1 MAADMHDQIAAR
13 LTAWHGGQLRA
24 LPWRKGPAGARDP
37 YAVWVS
43 EVMAQQTRVSV
54 VVDYFN
60 RWMARFPTVEQL
72 ARADQQEILKL
83 WEGLGYYSRARNL
96 HKAAQIVVVE
106 FGGKLPR
113 TRREL
118 LSLPGIGAY
127 TAGAILSLAFG
138 LPEPILDGNAMRVI
152 SRLWDIGDPIELR
165 STQKRLWSLSK
176 DLVEATARPGELN
189 EGLMELGALLC
200 RPRNPLCEECP
211 LRHSC
216 LARERGVQDR
226 RPVRSPRQKIPHV
239 EAAAAVIWEGER
251 NRSRFLINRRPE
263 KGLLGGLWSFP
274 NGAREEGDE
283 DLSACVRRA
292 VRRELDVEVSVGG
305 KLATVAHAFTHF
317 RMTLTAFHARIL
329 AGSPQPADSAD
340 WRWTTLEEIEELPC
354 PVPDRKIVG
363 VLRDLA
369 GEDSGCTTA

>member
-1 MAADMHDQIAAR
+1 MHAQIAAR
-13 LTAWHGGQLRA
+13 LTAWHAGQSRA
-24 LPWRKGPAGARDP
+24 LPWREGPAGARDP

-96 HKAAQIVVVE
+96 HRAAQIVDVE
-106 FGGKLPR
+106 FGGTLPR

-152 SRLWDIGDPIELR
+152 SRLWDIGDPIEQR
-165 STQKRLWSLSK
+165 STQKRLWSLSRG
-176 DLVEATARPGELN
+176 LVEAAARPGELN
-189 EGLMELGALLC
+189 EGMMELGALLC
-200 RPRNPLCEECP
+200 RPRNPLCAECP

-251 NRSRFLINRRPE
+251 NRSRFLISRRPE

-274 NGAREEGDE
+274 NGTMEEGDE
-283 DLSACVRRA
+283 DLSACVRRT
-292 VRRELDVEVSVGG
+292 VRREFDVAVSVGD

-317 RMTLTAFHARIL
+317 SMTLTAFHARIL
-329 AGSPQPADSAD
+329 AGSPQAADAADAAD
-340 WRWTTLEEIEELPC
+340 WRWTTLEDIEELPC
-354 PVPDRKIVG
+354 PVPDRKIAG

-369 GEDSGCTTA
+369 GEESGCTTA